1 MSLWWT
7 QRGDLDKVQISV
19 IEEPSLRKTSLI
31 LGPPGSGK
39 TNVLVR
45 RAQFVRSQGMPN
57 VLVLSFTR
65 SLTEFI
71 KTGCFDSRRR
81 EIFPVAC
88 VTTIESWIQD
98 LYRKRGV
105 SLPDGTENLPDWK
118 REIANNA
125 LGFRESGNMP
135 QYDALFID
143 EAQDLMAEEIQLL
156 QEWSS
161 VLFFVGDDRQRM
173 YREADGLAAV
183 RTVPS
188 LIERALPFHY
198 RLAPIICRVADRIL
212 TPQGGGTLEGTAHY
226 TGPKP
231 GTVEVHGPGSKE
243 DQLEQAA
250 EKLKSQIRVY
260 ADLIQEGDRLAVF
273 TARRE
278 NRDRVFEYFEQ
289 DPDLQGQSQIIRAR
303 ESCDDPHDP
312 SFDPDTPICI
322 MTIQACK
329 GLEFRAGHWL
339 FCEDLQRY
347 HDNEIYYT
355 VVTRMKTSLD
365 IYYTSKLPQTLAAAC
380 EPANEELW

>member
-7 QRGDLDKVQISV
+7 QREDLDKAQIAV
-19 IEEPSLRKTSLI
+19 IEDLALRKNSLI

-71 KTGCFDSRRR
+71 KTGCFDSRGR

-88 VTTIESWIQD
+88 VTTIESWIQS
-98 LYRKRGV
+98 LYRQHSI
-105 SLPDGTENLPDWK
+105 SLPDRTDNLPDWK
-118 REIANNA
+118 KEIAKDA
-125 LGFRESGNMP
+125 PGFQESGKMP

-143 EAQDLMAEEIQLL
+143 EAQDLMVEEIQLL
-156 QEWSS
+156 QEWSP

-173 YREADGLAAV
+173 YREADGLNAV
-183 RTVPS
+183 RSISPLT
-188 LIERALPFHY
+188 EGTLPFHY
-198 RLAPIICRVADRIL
+198 RLAPEICRVADRIL
-212 TPQGGGTLEGTAHY
+212 IPQGGGTLEGTAHY

-231 GTVEVHGPGSKE
+231 GTVEIHGPGSKE
-243 DQLEQAA
+243 DQMEQAG

-273 TARRE
+273 TARKE

-303 ESCDDPHDP
+303 ESSDDPHDP
-312 SFDPDTPICI
+312 AFDPDIPICI

-329 GLEFRAGHWL
+329 GLEFRAGHWI
-339 FCEDLQRY
+339 FCEDLKKY

-355 VVTRMKTSLD
+355 VVTRTKTSLD
-365 IYYTSKLPQTLAAAC
+365 LYYTSELPQTLAGAC
-380 EPANEELW
+380 EPADEDLW